1 MGIIL
6 WVGDRSK
13 RDFKSDCD
21 IWKSRIIPVIH
32 TIYNVMYPTVTFV
45 SYNGMLIFKKNI
57 YNIPRYCV
65 TILLVEI
72 RRKIQE
78 KAI

>member
-1 MGIIL
+1 M
-6 WVGDRSK
+6 WRKQDNT
-13 RDFKSDCD
+13 CY
-21 IWKSRIIPVIH
+21 
-32 TIYNVMYPTVTFV
+32 TIYNVMYPTMNFV

-57 YNIPRYCV
+57 HNIPGYCV
-65 TILLVEI
+65 RILLAEI

>member
-6 WVGDRSK
+6 WVWDRNK
-13 RDFKSDCD
+13 RDFKSDYD
-21 IWKSRIIPVIH
+21 IWRKQDNTCY
-32 TIYNVMYPTVTFV
+32 TIYNVMYPTVNFV

-57 YNIPRYCV
+57 HNIPGYCV
-65 TILLVEI
+65 RILLAEI

>member
-6 WVGDRSK
+6 WVWDRNK
-13 RDFKSDCD
+13 RDFKSDYD
-21 IWKSRIIPVIH
+21 IWRKQEILVILF
-32 TIYNVMYPTVTFV
+32 TMYPTMNFV
-45 SYNGMLIFKKNI
+45 SYNGMLIFKKSI
-57 YNIPRYCV
+57 YNIPGYCV
-65 TILLVEI
+65 RILLAEI

>member
-6 WVGDRSK
+6 WLWDRNK
-13 RDFKSDCD
+13 RDFKSDYD
-21 IWKSRIIPVIH
+21 IWRKQEILVILF
-32 TIYNVMYPTVTFV
+32 TMYPTMNFV
-45 SYNGMLIFKKNI
+45 SYNGMLIFKKSI
-57 YNIPRYCV
+57 HNIPGYCV
-65 TILLVEI
+65 RILLAEI

>member
-1 MGIIL
+1 MGMGQKQEIL
-6 WVGDRSK
+6 KVTVIYG
-13 RDFKSDCD
+13 
-21 IWKSRIIPVIH
+21 KSRIIPVILF
-32 TIYNVMYPTVTFV
+32 TMYPTMNFV

-57 YNIPRYCV
+57 HNIPGYCV
-65 TILLVEI
+65 RILLAEI

>member
-6 WVGDRSK
+6 WVWDRNK
-13 RDFKSDCD
+13 RDFKSDYD
-21 IWKSRIIPVIH
+21 IWRKQEILVILF
-32 TIYNVMYPTVTFV
+32 TMYPTMNFV

-57 YNIPRYCV
+57 YNIPGYCER
-65 TILLVEI
+65 ILLAEI